1 MICKIYAAVYL
12 IVDQKGKIAWFRL
25 MVTCG
30 KVYDLFELS
39 VPPIKSKTFKCLH
52 ILIFQNFL
60 GLAADSLEKIKR

>member
-1 MICKIYAAVYL
+1 
-12 IVDQKGKIAWFRL
+12 